1 MAHYHVD
8 GTLVVA
14 KLKRRLIGGAVYTD
28 VAVRREDGT
37 HRRIGTVMA
46 LDDMKPAMVPGTRG
60 RFYFYD
66 VLGSKG
72 IHAVRPVG
80 GKAHAYF
87 PYRWDL
93 MSGGMA
99 ALNLMMALGWWLLA
113 GSFAPFATA
122 LGLLCLIMS
131 VMFLRTRIGAM
142 RDYRADDQD
151 DQPGPRAAE
160 LRSADAPA

>member
-14 KLKRRLIGGAVYTD
+14 KLKRRLMGGAVYTD

-37 HRRIGTVMA
+37 HRVIGTIMA
-46 LDDMKPAMVPGTRG
+46 LDDMKAAMAPGTRG

-72 IHAVRPVG
+72 IYGVCPAG
-80 GKAHAYF
+80 GLAHAGF
-87 PYRWDL
+87 PSRWEL
-93 MSGGMA
+93 MSGGMG
-99 ALNLMMALGWWLLA
+99 ALNLSMALGWWLLA

-122 LGLLCLIMS
+122 LGLLCL
-131 VMFLRTRIGAM
+131 VMAGIFLRTRIEAM
-142 RDYRADDQD
+142 RDYRADDRSA
-151 DQPGPRAAE
+151 PSAAD
-160 LRSADAPA
+160 LRSADAHA

>member
-37 HRRIGTVMA
+37 HRKIGTVMA

-60 RFYFYD
+60 RFYFHEM
-66 VLGSKG
+66 LGSRG
-72 IHAVRPVG
+72 IHAIRPVG

-131 VMFLRTRIGAM
+131 AMFLRTRIGAM
-142 RDYRADDQD
+142 RDYRADDQL
-151 DQPGPRAAE
+151 GPWAAD
-160 LRSADAPA
+160 LRSADAHA